1 MNIRPKVSVIV
12 TKFNCEKYVEACL
25 SSFCNQTMDGLEIIC
40 VDDSSTDNTAALA
53 ESMLTRIKN
62 SKFIILPKNSGP
74 SYARNEALKYVTA
87 DYVMICDGDDFY
99 DKDMCRAMYE
109 KLSNEGVDLAVS
121 QIRVEYDIPMPKKVK
136 KADSR
141 YYKLKFSGFAD
152 ITNSLILKTDLS
164 VCNKIFKKSILDAY
178 NIRFPN
184 DLFYED
190 AYFCMAY
197 FFVSKRAYFINKEM
211 YTYIRHANSIM
222 TNTFS
227 GNSGAK
233 DHLFIA
239 FKIYDFLIKNKL
251 FEKYKQLYPIIISN
265 CYKFAMRFSG
275 RLSLNSINKACVNF
289 INENNLLE
297 KCPHPVLK
305 CIVDGGAFN
314 PNYTFAERIF
324 SVKNSIDSRYRILT
338 VLGIG
343 IKLRRH

>member
-1 MNIRPKVSVIV
+1 MNMKPKVSVIV
-12 TKFNCEKYVEACL
+12 TTFNCEKYLEKCL
-25 SSFCNQTMDGLEIIC
+25 SSLRSQTLDGIEIIC

-53 ESMLTRIKN
+53 ESMLANIEN
-62 SKFIILPKNSGP
+62 SKFIRLQKNSGP

-87 DYVMICDGDDFY
+87 DYVMFCDGDDFY
-99 DKDMCRAMYE
+99 NKDMCRAMYE
-109 KLSNEGVDLAVS
+109 KISSESVDLVVS
-121 QIRVEYDIPMPKKVK
+121 QIRMEYDIPISEKVK
-136 KADSR
+136 KSDYG
-141 YYKLKFSGFAD
+141 YYKLKFSGPAD
-152 ITNSLILKTDLS
+152 ITDNLILKTDLS
-164 VCNKIFKKSILDAY
+164 VCNKIFKKTILDTY

-184 DLFYED
+184 NLFYED

-197 FFVSKRAYFINKEM
+197 FFVSKRAYFINKDM
-211 YTYIRHANSIM
+211 YTYIRHADSIM

-227 GNSGAK
+227 MNSGAK